1 MLPSEN
7 YAPNGATQECLLSS
21 LVTDVN
27 ALYSDGFEARLTNIH
42 VVYLTLELFELYGIE
57 CLYIWSPCRSA
68 GRVQQPTFIC
78 NILEP
83 KEIGHG
89 YDRLFDYRQDLQ
101 ALVFVIDVTAE
112 KPGSRD
118 DIYL

>member
-1 MLPSEN
+1 MGL
-7 YAPNGATQECLLSS
+7 
-21 LVTDVN
+21 N
-27 ALYSDGFEARLTNIH
+27 A
-42 VVYLTLELFELYGIE
+42 
-57 CLYIWSPCRSA
+57 YIWSPCRSA
-68 GRVQQPTFIC
+68 GRVQQPIFIC

-101 ALVFVIDVTAE
+101 ALVYAIDVTAE

-118 DIYL
+118 VYVNYIYIAILVYVP